1 MSKDTKGPRHDQN
14 KGQNQGKRKADAI
27 SDNKGASHARNH
39 ISSAKITRFEG
50 MCPACKATFDF
61 KPSGGVDVS
70 EFFNTAKEQ
79 LKVYIGTNYGLNE
92 KIVYGL
98 VEHVFENA
106 PAGPEIPF
114 TDINDPHGIGR
125 KMLNDNVS
133 AYVKEMVTY
142 EQNKVKM
149 FNLIW
154 GQCTDAM
161 KHKLRSVSVDV
172 NQNDPLEELWKK
184 VVLFSLHKG
193 NEDATQRNS
202 ALHESQCRG
211 MLTYMPSMK
220 LEESIGDFYQRFCHV
235 CPQCS
240 SSKWFPHGCILEA
253 AR

>member
-14 KGQNQGKRKADAI
+14 KGRNQGKRKADAI
-27 SDNKGASHARNH
+27 SDNKGASHAGNH
-39 ISSAKITRFEG
+39 TGSTEITRFEEG

-61 KPSGGVDVS
+61 KPSGVDVS
-70 EFFNTAKEQ
+70 EFNTDRKQ
-79 LKVYIGTNYGLNE
+79 LKVYSGTNYGLNE

-98 VEHVFENA
+98 AEHVFENA
-106 PAGPEIPF
+106 PARPEIPF

-133 AYVKEMVTY
+133 AYVEEKMVTY
-142 EQNKVKM
+142 EQNKVKVV

-172 NQNDPLEELWKK
+172 NQNDPLELRKK

-193 NEDATQRNS
+193 NEDATQRN
-202 ALHESQCRG
+202 A
-211 MLTYMPSMK
+211 T
-220 LEESIGDFYQRFCHV
+220 QRNATVRCMNRNAEV
-235 CPQCS
+235 C
-240 SSKWFPHGCILEA
+240 
-253 AR
+253 